1 MRDDPQ
7 STVSVD
13 NFENI
18 QLINLQF
25 GLAFGIKDSF
35 PAYKQSFG
43 CISNVDGLE
52 WLKVINLV
60 SVTSSENVFFYP
72 IKNLLLTRGQ

>member
-25 GLAFGIKDSF
+25 GLVFGIKDSF
-35 PAYKQSFG
+35 PAYKQSVG
-43 CISNVDGLE
+43 SSVMLTGLSG
-52 WLKVINLV
+52 WR
-60 SVTSSENVFFYP
+60 
-72 IKNLLLTRGQ
+72 LLTS